1 MHLHEKVFDGKD
13 IVEMPEIQ
21 NAYTKV
27 MKMNTSE
34 KRLLVVDDE
43 ETLREGL
50 RTYLE
55 QEGYLVDTAVSAEHA
70 LEHDL
75 AGYDLILLDIMMDKM
90 SGTELAAR
98 LKENSATAGIPVIF
112 LTAKD
117 QEDDMVAGL
126 RLGADDYIVKPFSVK
141 NVMARIEAV
150 LRRTSGRKKQSGI
163 VCDRQMLVCTVDG
176 NIVKLTKKEFEIL
189 ALFLEH
195 PGRIFTREEVMR
207 RVWPEDVVVFDRT
220 IDVHITRLRNK
231 IAPYG
236 RNVISRSGYGYGWQD

>member
-27 MKMNTSE
+27 MKINMSE